1 MLLWTQS
8 ALVGIQEK
16 PNSRTPK
23 GQKLLWPCSFFLF
36 FPLTFVH
43 LCLFFSI
50 SALHCTFPL
59 SLHFCPYFTSLSLS
73 CLPSLLLFLL
83 LSLCPVSLLFSLLCT
98 LVSLLITTRSVSSVV
113 SNSLLP
119 HGLQHARFPCPSPT
133 PKACSNSCPW
143 NRWCYPTITYS
154 VIPFSSCLQSFPIAG
169 SFPMSQFIAWGG
181 QSIRASASTSI
192 LSMNIPDW
200 FPLGLTGFISL
211 QSKGLSKVFSN
222 TTVQR
227 HQFFSA
233 QLSL

>member
-23 GQKLLWPCSFFLF
+23 GQKSLWPCSFYFFLW
-36 FPLTFVH
+36 H
-43 LCLFFSI
+43 LSISACFSPSLPFIIFSPSLSI
-50 SALHCTFPL
+50 SALISFL
-59 SLHFCPYFTSLSLS
+59 SLCLA
-73 CLPSLLLFLL
+73 LPSLLLFLL

-98 LVSLLITTRSVSSVV
+98 LISLLITTWSVSSVV
-113 SNSLLP
+113 FNSLLP
-119 HGLQHARFPCPSPT
+119 HGLQHARFPCPLPT
-133 PKACSNSCPW
+133 PEACSNSCPW

-154 VIPFSSCLQSFPIAG
+154 VIPFSSCLQSFPISG

-227 HQFFSA
+227 HQFFST